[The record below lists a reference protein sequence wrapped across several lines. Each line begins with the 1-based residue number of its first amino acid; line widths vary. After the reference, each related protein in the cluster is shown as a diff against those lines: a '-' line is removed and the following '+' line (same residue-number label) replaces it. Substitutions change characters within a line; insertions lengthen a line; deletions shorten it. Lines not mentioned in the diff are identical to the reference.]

1 MADFNPAISRPIKWS
16 VGDNKYDENGKAPRR
31 LSLFI
36 PEDSILEFAEYLKR
50 LSTQTD
56 KARAGKVWDY
66 ARSEEVEVSGFYVD
80 GKGKNGQYGDYGTI
94 NPVQIAAAD
103 SDSIPF

>member
-1 MADFNPAISRPIKWS
+1 MSDFNPAISRPIKWS
-16 VGDNKYDENGKAPRR
+16 VGENKYDENSKNPRR

-36 PEDSILEFAEYLKR
+36 PEDSILEFAAYLTR
-50 LSTQTD
+50 LAKQAD

-66 ARSEEVEVSGFYVD
+66 ARNEEVEVSGFHVD
-80 GKGKNGQYGDYGTI
+80 GTGKNGQYGDYGTI

-103 SDSIPF
+103 SDAMPF

>member
-1 MADFNPAISRPIKWS
+1 MAGFNPAISRPIKWY
-16 VGDNKYDENGKAPRR
+16 VGENKYDEEGKNPRR

-36 PEDSILEFAEYLKR
+36 PEDSILEFAAYLKR

-66 ARSEEVEVSGFYVD
+66 GRNEEVEVSGFYVD
-80 GKGKNGQYGDYGTI
+80 GKGKKGQYGDYGTI

-103 SDSIPF
+103 SDAMPF

>member
-1 MADFNPAISRPIKWS
+1 MSDFNPAISRPIKWS
-16 VGDNKYDENGKAPRR
+16 VGDNKYDENGKNPRR

-36 PEDSILEFAEYLKR
+36 PEDSILEFAAYLKR

-66 ARSEEVEVSGFYVD
+66 ARNEEVEVSGFYVD
-80 GKGKNGQYGDYGTI
+80 GKGKNGQYGDFGTI

-103 SDSIPF
+103 SDDLPF

>member
-1 MADFNPAISRPIKWS
+1 MAEFNGAISRPIKWS
-16 VGDNKYDENGKAPRR
+16 VGENKYDEEGKNPRR

-50 LSTQTD
+50 LSTKTD

-66 ARSEEVEVSGFYVD
+66 GRNEEVEVSGFYVD
-80 GKGKNGQYGDYGTI
+80 GKGKNGQYGDFGTI

-103 SDSIPF
+103 SDAMPF